1 MSSFP
6 IRDVTALN
14 ITNAVLGLS
23 VLAIWVVV
31 VVQALREARAS
42 WKRHAEG
49 AGRSTATSGKR
60 G

>member
-1 MSSFP
+1 MSSLP

-23 VLAIWVVV
+23 VLSICVVIVIQAI
-31 VVQALREARAS
+31 REGVRS
-42 WKRHAEG
+42 WRRHA
-49 AGRSTATSGKR
+49 GRATHAATGEKH

>member
-1 MSSFP
+1 MNPLP

-14 ITNAVLGLS
+14 ITNAALGLA

-31 VVQALREARAS
+31 AVQAIRELRLAWRL
-42 WKRHAEG
+42 RHQPP
-49 AGRSTATSGKR
+49 ATIHGKR